1 MRKDIHPKWYPNAK
15 VICNGEVVMEVG
27 STHPELR
34 VDIWSGNHPFFTGE
48 QRIIDTAGQVE
59 RFMSRLNR
67 FSEHQADA
75 QVRQKQAHQKAE
87 HKFLRQ
93 QIVALD
99 LGNSIEQAL
108 IDAGV
113 VTVGD
118 LENKL
123 KKDPDSL
130 LKIEGVTERV
140 VSEAKTKLRKARAEL
155 GS

>member
-1 MRKDIHPKWYPNAK
+1 
-15 VICNGEVVMEVG
+15 MEVG
-27 STHPELR
+27 STQPELR
-34 VDIWSGNHPFFTGE
+34 VDVWSGNHPFFTGE

-67 FSEHQADA
+67 FSEHQADV
-75 QVRQKQAHQKAE
+75 QVRQKQAQQKVE
-87 HKFLRQ
+87 QKFTRQ

-99 LGNSIEQAL
+99 LGNSVEQAL

-118 LENKL
+118 LESRL

-130 LKIEGVTERV
+130 LKIEGITERV
-140 VSEAKTKLRKARAEL
+140 VSEAKSKLRQARAQL